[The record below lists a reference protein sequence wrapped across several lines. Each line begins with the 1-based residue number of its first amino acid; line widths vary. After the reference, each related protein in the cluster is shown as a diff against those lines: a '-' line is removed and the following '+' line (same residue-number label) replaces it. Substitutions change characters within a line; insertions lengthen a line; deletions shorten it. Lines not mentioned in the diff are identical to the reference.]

1 MRLIGFAVCPALLMA
16 VAFAAPSSAFAQAPK
31 PSSVV
36 GYLGISAPT
45 TPSVARLLDA
55 FRLGLREAGWIEGR
69 TLRIELR
76 WSEGRPERFTELAR
90 ELVQLKAD
98 VIVTAGSQATQAAKE
113 ASTTIPIVFVGV
125 GNPIGAGFV
134 ASLARPGGNVT
145 GVTNQF
151 SDLNGKWLQIARE
164 AVPGLRRV
172 AILWS
177 PADQSSAVS
186 FKEAQESYPAHGV
199 KVISAAVRSPE
210 DVDGVFDVLSRDRP
224 DFLMVHPSPVIFF
237 HRQRVAEFALRHRL
251 PTSTGQRGM
260 VEDDSMMMSYGPD
273 AADLFRRAA
282 VYVDISKHAGRVN
295 GESIVVEQLAA
306 RSSAHLLGW
315 TTARIPRYAL
325 GGERRS

>member
-1 MRLIGFAVCPALLMA
+1 M
-16 VAFAAPSSAFAQAPK
+16 
-31 PSSVV
+31 
-36 GYLGISAPT
+36 IST
-45 TPSVARLLDA
+45 
-55 FRLGLREAGWIEGR
+55 
-69 TLRIELR
+69 
-76 WSEGRPERFTELAR
+76 
-90 ELVQLKAD
+90 
-98 VIVTAGSQATQAAKE
+98 
-113 ASTTIPIVFVGV
+113 
-125 GNPIGAGFV
+125 
-134 ASLARPGGNVT
+134 
-145 GVTNQF
+145 
-151 SDLNGKWLQIARE
+151 GKWLQIARE

-282 VYVDISKHAGRVN
+282 VYVDKILKGAKPADLPVEGSGDPVARAGLR
-295 GESIVVEQLAA
+295 GPKG
-306 RSSAHLLGW
+306 R
-315 TTARIPRYAL
+315 
-325 GGERRS
+325 